1 MTDQAVVENLI
12 SQSDIVISLLP
23 VPFHPSVAGLCLK
36 QRKHLV
42 TASYISPAMR
52 DLHEKSVISRVLHN
66 AAILMKCYSAL
77 NSDVLL
83 LNEIGL
89 DPGIDHCSAIS
100 LLQRLRSENKRVVSF
115 TSFCGGVPAPE
126 SVEGVP
132 LGYKFSWSPRGVL
145 SAALNGSR
153 FKLGGKVL
161 VVTLP

>member
-1 MTDQAVVENLI
+1 VWYK
-12 SQSDIVISLLP
+12 
-23 VPFHPSVAGLCLK
+23 VP
-36 QRKHLV
+36 
-42 TASYISPAMR
+42 
-52 DLHEKSVISRVLHN
+52 
-66 AAILMKCYSAL
+66 ILTKCHRAL

-100 LLQRLRSENKRVVSF
+100 LLQRLHSENKRVVSF
-115 TSFCGGVPAPE
+115 TSFCGGVPAPD

-161 VVTLP
+161 MATWISVGLC